1 MCGTSL
7 KLSWAAIPQMGICT
21 FFVLDS
27 YGLLLSSA
35 VAKWWSLAAGVL
47 FNFGMF
53 VGPAIK
59 ALLMPLN
66 IVLVAINS

>member
-1 MCGTSL
+1 VWHEFEAVLGYHS
-7 KLSWAAIPQMGICT
+7 PDGICT

-35 VAKWWSLAAGVL
+35 VVKSWSLAAEVL
-47 FNFGMF
+47 FNFGIF